1 MSVVVSKLQL
11 WSVSG
16 APNSKARP
24 SAHAR
29 GGLSVSSLRLL
40 LRQLRVRRQRHLPR
54 LARAIDPVRNLLR
67 HRQQRPARKRAAA
80 AVAAVA
86 AGVGHGGDGALQAH
100 HLLAV
105 DTLGLLADL
114 GQTEI
119 AEVAQP

>member
-86 AGVGHGGDGALQAH
+86 AVGIGVGVVGGRGGDGARQAH
-100 HLLAV
+100 LLTV
-105 DTLGLLADL
+105 DALGL
-114 GQTEI
+114 
-119 AEVAQP
+119 

>member
-40 LRQLRVRRQRHLPR
+40 LRQLCGRRQRHLPR
-54 LARAIDPVRNLLR
+54 LARASATQHNDALALGEAHTSRRGHRLLEHTPLVLR
-67 HRQQRPARKRAAA
+67 GVVHLYGAELMRVVCHIELAAHQKDRAAHR
-80 AVAAVA
+80 
-86 AGVGHGGDGALQAH
+86 HGAR
-100 HLLAV
+100 
-105 DTLGLLADL
+105 
-114 GQTEI
+114 
-119 AEVAQP
+119 